1 MKKTIL
7 SILISMSLFAVK
19 AQSWTLDNAHSSVK
33 FSITHMVVSET
44 EGNFKKFSADVAA
57 TKEDF
62 SDLKVSF
69 TIDVNSINTDN
80 DNRDNHL
87 KGEDFFNTAKFPE
100 IKFTSTKVTLKGK
113 DLTITGQLTMHGV
126 TKTVTFTGK
135 YNGTIKD
142 PYALNR
148 AGFRLATTI
157 KRSDYDLTWNKT
169 LDQGGLALSDEV
181 AITVNIEVTKK

>member
-19 AQSWTLDNAHSSVK
+19 AQTWTLDNAHSSVK

-80 DNRDNHL
+80 DQRDGHL
-87 KGEDFFNTAKFPE
+87 KGEDFFNASKYPD
-100 IKFTSTKVTLKGK
+100 IKFVSTKVTLKGK

-142 PYALNR
+142 PYGLNR
-148 AGFRLATTI
+148 AGFRLNTTI
-157 KRSDYDLTWNKT
+157 KRSDFELTWNKT